1 MERKTL
7 LVEKPTITAEERK
20 RANDIM
26 LLDRL
31 TANELIAEIEGKTTL
46 SKINKPALVGFWDYL
61 SKRERGVG
69 LTNEELASLAT
80 LSKDELMQRV
90 IAGKTGQELK
100 ALQPGVPRKKEA
112 KAAKQQTAVDIGG
125 ISAGAKQQQ
134 QQLKP
139 TLDIQQKA
147 IYDNSRGELMEITD
161 FMTLEGG
168 AEVQLAYL
176 GYLLAM
182 GTFDGDLDL
191 KKDVENLVAKDPN
204 TIREMS
210 VRGVYDKVK
219 RVTGMGMKKTSKA
232 QNIVFGC
239 GLAKSA
245 SRPKKEFSEKID
257 FSEGLPKDKSY
268 IPFGKYVIHKHKLT
282 GGILQV
288 RTVKG
293 GAIPKLPTLG
303 ISPSLG
309 KIIKKMVGGGLPTY
323 DEMSSLNE
331 DEKNTLY
338 KVFKLSNIDK
348 VDMLPSPDKTKEE
361 QEMNRFQIL
370 KGQIQAGNDSAELIK
385 EFKCMLMRFI
395 SGGKIPRG
403 QGMDIVCE
411 LMSLGY

>member
-1 MERKTL
+1 M
-7 LVEKPTITAEERK
+7 I
-20 RANDIM
+20 
-26 LLDRL
+26 
-31 TANELIAEIEGKTTL
+31 
-46 SKINKPALVGFWDYL
+46 
-61 SKRERGVG
+61 
-69 LTNEELASLAT
+69 
-80 LSKDELMQRV
+80 
-90 IAGKTGQELK
+90 
-100 ALQPGVPRKKEA
+100 KKEA
-112 KAAKQQTAVDIGG
+112 AAAKQQTAADIGG
-125 ISAGAKQQQ
+125 ISAGAKQDIIWRAREDYGRR
-134 QQLKP
+134 
-139 TLDIQQKA
+139 TL
-147 IYDNSRGELMEITD
+147 YSEED
-161 FMTLEGG
+161 FALLDE
-168 AEVQLAYL
+168 EDQLAYI
-176 GYLLAM
+176 GRLLAL
-182 GTFDGDLDL
+182 GAFDGDLTF
-191 KKDVENLVAKDPN
+191 KADVEELLARDPKTIKQSTLEAFYTGVKD
-204 TIREMS
+204 I
-210 VRGVYDKVK
+210 
-219 RVTGMGMKKTSKA
+219 TGMGMKKKAIHRSKA

-239 GLAKSA
+239 GLAKSV

-288 RTVKG
+288 RTIKG

-323 DEMSSLNE
+323 DEMSALNE

-338 KVFKLSNIDK
+338 KVFKLSQIDK
-348 VDMLPSPDKTKEE
+348 ADMLPSPDKTKEE